1 LSTAPAVLP
10 ARTAKQIERAKETE
24 RILSI
29 LHQWGIHTL
38 GQLAAL
44 SRDDLAARL
53 GIRAVE
59 LWERANGRAN
69 RILKLVSP
77 PESFIESFEFENE
90 IETIEPLLFILRRFL
105 QQLATRLNTIYLVA
119 KELRLRITFADKSQ
133 YERIFKIP
141 QPTNNQDI
149 LFRMLH
155 THLENFTSKHPIVA
169 IELEAQPSRSVRQ
182 QFGLFETA
190 LRDPVQLHETLARL
204 IGLLGADRVGTPV
217 LEETH
222 RPDAFRM
229 EPFAWEFRPS
239 RFRLVEAYSSERT
252 GIFAR
257 GDEENGPHPSL
268 SQNHSFA
275 LTGAA
280 RPSLPAG
287 ERERGACNSTAVKG
301 CVSLRNLKANMG
313 GSLDCARDD
322 GVRVPLRRFRKRTKA
337 TVLLEN
343 HRPAHLRAPEVEGT
357 TIAKNGPFP
366 LSGNWWDERA
376 WARVEWDVEIE
387 NGVIVRCHCDQ
398 DGWSIDGIYD

>member
-1 LSTAPAVLP
+1 MPPAVLP
-10 ARTAKQIERAKETE
+10 GRTAKQIERAKETE

-44 SRDDLAARL
+44 PRDDLAARL
-53 GIRAVE
+53 GARAVE
-59 LWERANGRAN
+59 LWERSHGRTE

-105 QQLATRLNTIYLVA
+105 QQLATRLNAIYLVA
-119 KELRLRITFADKSQ
+119 KELRLRLIFADKSDYQ
-133 YERIFKIP
+133 RIFKIP
-141 QPTNNQDI
+141 QPTNNEDI

-155 THLENFTSKHPIVA
+155 THLENFTSKHPIAAV
-169 IELEAQPSRSVRQ
+169 ELEAQPSRSVRQ

-190 LRDPVQLHETLARL
+190 LRDPMQLHETLARL
-204 IGLLGADRVGTPV
+204 VGLLGADRVGTPV
-217 LEETH
+217 PEETH

-229 EPFAWEFRPS
+229 KPFVWHFSGHPERSVAKSKDPATLPVPFAS
-239 RFRLVEAYSSERT
+239 
-252 GIFAR
+252 
-257 GDEENGPHPSL
+257 
-268 SQNHSFA
+268 
-275 LTGAA
+275 
-280 RPSLPAG
+280 
-287 ERERGACNSTAVKG
+287 
-301 CVSLRNLKANMG
+301 

-322 GVRVPLRRFRKRTKA
+322 GVGRIPLRRFRKRTSA

-343 HRPAHLRAPEVEGT
+343 HRPVHVRAEPVRAGLALDGAAVMQE
-357 TIAKNGPFP
+357 GPFP

-387 NGVIVRCHCDQ
+387 NGVVARCHWDRE
-398 DGWSIDGIYD
+398 GWAIDGIYD

>member
-1 LSTAPAVLP
+1 MNSSVAVSSGL
-10 ARTAKQIERAKETE
+10 AAYTAKQIERAKETE

-53 GIRAVE
+53 GARAVE
-59 LWERANGRAN
+59 LWERANGRAE
-69 RILKLVSP
+69 RILKLVGP

-133 YERIFKIP
+133 YEHIFKIP
-141 QPTNNQDI
+141 QPTNNEDI

-155 THLENFTSKHPIVA
+155 AHLENFTSKHPIVA

-204 IGLLGADRVGTPV
+204 VGLLGTNRVGTPM

-222 RPDAFRM
+222 RPDAFRI
-229 EPFAWEFRPS
+229 EPFAWEFGPS
-239 RFRLVEAYSSERT
+239 GT

-257 GDEENGPHPSL
+257 EDKVNG
-268 SQNHSFA
+268 A
-275 LTGAA
+275 
-280 RPSLPAG
+280 
-287 ERERGACNSTAVKG
+287 ERGY
-301 CVSLRNLKANMG
+301 
-313 GSLDCARDD
+313 
-322 GVRVPLRRFRKRTKA
+322 VPLRRFRKRTNA
-337 TVLLEN
+337 TVLLEQN
-343 HRPAHLRAPEVEGT
+343 QPAHVRAPEVEGT
-357 TIAKNGPFP
+357 TLAKNGPFP
-366 LSGNWWDERA
+366 LSGNWWDECA

-387 NGVIVRCHCDQ
+387 KGVIARCHCDQ
-398 DGWSIDGIYD
+398 AGWAIDGIYD

>member
-1 LSTAPAVLP
+1 VNAAVLSISPAVLP
-10 ARTAKQIERAKETE
+10 GRTAKQIERAKETE
-24 RILSI
+24 RILWI
-29 LHQWGIHTL
+29 LDQWGIHTL

-44 SRDDLAARL
+44 PRDDLAARL
-53 GIRAVE
+53 GARAVE
-59 LWERANGRAN
+59 LWERANGRAE

-105 QQLATRLNTIYLVA
+105 QQLATRLNAIYLVA
-119 KELRLRITFADKSQ
+119 KELRLRLTFADKSD

-141 QPTNNQDI
+141 QPTNNEDI

-169 IELEAQPSRSVRQ
+169 VELEAQPSRSVRQ

-190 LRDPVQLHETLARL
+190 LRDPMQLHETLARL
-204 IGLLGADRVGTPV
+204 VGLLGADRVGTPV

-229 EPFAWEFRPS
+229 KPFVWEFRPS
-239 RFRLVEAYSSERT
+239 RTGVFDQER
-252 GIFAR
+252 GNAVASAVASGKNR
-257 GDEENGPHPSL
+257 
-268 SQNHSFA
+268 HSGSDVNA
-275 LTGAA
+275 LRTAHA
-280 RPSLPAG
+280 TALPA
-287 ERERGACNSTAVKG
+287 
-301 CVSLRNLKANMG
+301 
-313 GSLDCARDD
+313 
-322 GVRVPLRRFRKRTKA
+322 LRRFRERTKA

-343 HRPAHLRAPEVEGT
+343 NRPAHVRAAVRAGFAVPVGL
-357 TIAKNGPFP
+357 TIDGATVAQEGPFP

-387 NGVIVRCHCDQ
+387 NGIIARCHCDQ
-398 DGWSIDGIYD
+398 DGWAIDGIYD

>member
-1 LSTAPAVLP
+1 VSSILP
-10 ARTAKQIERAKETE
+10 AHSTKQIERAKETE

-44 SRDDLAARL
+44 PRDDLAARL
-53 GIRAVE
+53 GARAVE
-59 LWERANGRAN
+59 LWERANGRAE
-69 RILKLVSP
+69 RILKLVFP

-90 IETIEPLLFILRRFL
+90 IKTIEPLLFILRRFL
-105 QQLATRLNTIYLVA
+105 QQLATRLNAIYLVA
-119 KELRLRITFADKSQ
+119 KELRLRITFADKSH

-141 QPTNNQDI
+141 QPTNNEDI

-204 IGLLGADRVGTPV
+204 VGLLGADRVGTPV

-222 RPDAFRM
+222 RPDTFRM
-229 EPFAWEFRPS
+229 EPFAWEFGPS
-239 RFRLVEAYSSERT
+239 GT

-257 GDEENGPHPSL
+257 DDKVNG
-268 SQNHSFA
+268 A
-275 LTGAA
+275 
-280 RPSLPAG
+280 
-287 ERERGACNSTAVKG
+287 ERGACDGTAVRG
-301 CVSLRNLKANMG
+301 YI
-313 GSLDCARDD
+313 
-322 GVRVPLRRFRKRTKA
+322 PLRRFRKRTKA
-337 TVLLEN
+337 TVLLEHN
-343 HRPAHLRAPEVEGT
+343 HPVHVRASEIDGP
-357 TIAKNGPFP
+357 TIAEDGPFP
-366 LSGNWWDERA
+366 LSGNWWNERA

-387 NGVIVRCHCDQ
+387 NGVIARCHCDQ
-398 DGWSIDGIYD
+398 DGWAIDGIYD

>member
-1 LSTAPAVLP
+1 MNSSVAVSSGLR
-10 ARTAKQIERAKETE
+10 ADAAKQIERAKETE

-44 SRDDLAARL
+44 PRDDLTARL
-53 GIRAVE
+53 GARAVE
-59 LWERANGRAN
+59 LWERANGRAE

-141 QPTNNQDI
+141 QPTNNEDI

-190 LRDPVQLHETLARL
+190 LRDPMQLHETLARL
-204 IGLLGADRVGTPV
+204 VGLLGADRIGTPV

-229 EPFAWEFRPS
+229 EPFAWDF
-239 RFRLVEAYSSERT
+239 
-252 GIFAR
+252 G
-257 GDEENGPHPSL
+257 HPE
-268 SQNHSFA
+268 
-275 LTGAA
+275 
-280 RPSLPAG
+280 P
-287 ERERGACNSTAVKG
+287 EI
-301 CVSLRNLKANMG
+301 
-313 GSLDCARDD
+313 D
-322 GVRVPLRRFRKRTKA
+322 GVNGAVRGCVPLRRFRKRKKA

-343 HRPAHLRAPEVEGT
+343 NRPAHVRAAEIRAGLAVEGST
-357 TIAKNGPFP
+357 MRQEGPFP

-387 NGVIVRCHCDQ
+387 NGVIARCHWDQ
-398 DGWSIDGIYD
+398 TGWAIDGIYD

>member
-1 LSTAPAVLP
+1 MSTAPAVLP
-10 ARTAKQIERAKETE
+10 ARPAKQIERAKETE

-29 LHQWGIHTL
+29 LHQWGVHTL

-53 GIRAVE
+53 GARAVE
-59 LWERANGRAN
+59 LWERANGRAE

-141 QPTNNQDI
+141 QPTNNEDI

-155 THLENFTSKHPIVA
+155 AHLENFTSKYPIVA

-190 LRDPVQLHETLARL
+190 LRDPMQLHETLARL
-204 IGLLGADRVGTPV
+204 VGLLGADRVGTPV

-229 EPFAWEFRPS
+229 EPFAWEFGPS
-239 RFRLVEAYSSERT
+239 GT

-257 GDEENGPHPSL
+257 EDQING
-268 SQNHSFA
+268 A
-275 LTGAA
+275 
-280 RPSLPAG
+280 
-287 ERERGACNSTAVKG
+287 ERGASESTAVRG
-301 CVSLRNLKANMG
+301 Y
-313 GSLDCARDD
+313 
-322 GVRVPLRRFRKRTKA
+322 VPLRRFRKRKKA
-337 TVLLEN
+337 TVLLEHN
-343 HRPAHLRAPEVEGT
+343 DPVHVRASEINGP
-357 TIAKNGPFP
+357 TIAQEGPFP

-387 NGVIVRCHCDQ
+387 NGVIARCHCDQ
-398 DGWSIDGIYD
+398 EGWAIDGIYD

>member
-1 LSTAPAVLP
+1 VSAPALSIALAVLP
-10 ARTAKQIERAKETE
+10 AHTPKQIERAKETE
-24 RILSI
+24 RILGI

-53 GIRAVE
+53 GMRAVE
-59 LWERANGRAN
+59 LWERANGRAE

-90 IETIEPLLFILRRFL
+90 IETVEPLLFILRRFL
-105 QQLATRLNTIYLVA
+105 QQLATRLNAIYLVA
-119 KELRLRITFADKSQ
+119 KELRLRLTFADKSQ
-133 YERIFKIP
+133 YERTFKIP
-141 QPTNNQDI
+141 QPTNNEDI

-155 THLENFTSKHPIVA
+155 THLENFTSKYPIVA

-204 IGLLGADRVGTPV
+204 VGLLGADRVGTPA

-222 RPDAFRM
+222 RPDAFQM
-229 EPFAWEFRPS
+229 GPFAWEFHNPKLEIGHPERS
-239 RFRLVEAYSSERT
+239 R
-252 GIFAR
+252 GI
-257 GDEENGPHPSL
+257 P
-268 SQNHSFA
+268 
-275 LTGAA
+275 
-280 RPSLPAG
+280 
-287 ERERGACNSTAVKG
+287 
-301 CVSLRNLKANMG
+301 LRNLKGKMA
-313 GSLDCARDD
+313 GSLDCARDE
-322 GVRVPLRRFRKRTKA
+322 GMRVPLRRFRKRTKA
-337 TVLLEN
+337 TVLLEQN
-343 HRPAHLRAPEVEGT
+343 QPAHVRAPDAEGA

-387 NGVIVRCHCDQ
+387 NGVIARCHCDQ
-398 DGWSIDGIYD
+398 EGWAIDGIYD

>member
-1 LSTAPAVLP
+1 MNAPALSIAPAVLP
-10 ARTAKQIERAKETE
+10 TRTPKQIERAKETE

-44 SRDDLAARL
+44 PRDDLAARL
-53 GIRAVE
+53 GTRAVE
-59 LWERANGRAN
+59 LWERANGRAE

-105 QQLATRLNTIYLVA
+105 QQLATRLNAIYLVA
-119 KELRLRITFADKSQ
+119 KELRLRITFRDKSQ

-141 QPTNNQDI
+141 QPTNNEDI

-204 IGLLGADRVGTPV
+204 VGLLGADRVGTPV

-229 EPFAWEFRPS
+229 EPFAWQFGPS
-239 RFRLVEAYSSERT
+239 RFRLVGAYSSERT

-257 GDEENGPHPSL
+257 RDEENGPHSTL
-268 SQNHSFA
+268 SQTHSSA

-287 ERERGACNSTAVKG
+287 ERERGACDGTAV
-301 CVSLRNLKANMG
+301 REHI
-313 GSLDCARDD
+313 
-322 GVRVPLRRFRKRTKA
+322 PLRRFRKRTKA

-343 HRPAHLRAPEVEGT
+343 NRPAHVRAAEVRARHGESSTGLAVEGT
-357 TIAKNGPFP
+357 TRAQDGPFP

-376 WARVEWDVEIE
+376 WARIEWDVEIE

-398 DGWSIDGIYD
+398 EGWAIDGIYD

>member
-1 LSTAPAVLP
+1 VNAPALSIAAVVLP

-53 GIRAVE
+53 GMRAVE
-59 LWERANGRAN
+59 MWERANGQAE

-90 IETIEPLLFILRRFL
+90 IETVEPILFILRRFL
-105 QQLATRLNTIYLVA
+105 QQLATRLNAIYLVA
-119 KELRLRITFADKSQ
+119 KELRLRITFADKSH

-141 QPTNNQDI
+141 QPTNNEDI

-169 IELEAQPSRSVRQ
+169 IDLEAQPSRSVRQ

-229 EPFAWEFRPS
+229 EPFAWEFRHFEPE
-239 RFRLVEAYSSERT
+239 LGHPERSP
-252 GIFAR
+252 GI
-257 GDEENGPHPSL
+257 PM
-268 SQNHSFA
+268 
-275 LTGAA
+275 
-280 RPSLPAG
+280 
-287 ERERGACNSTAVKG
+287 
-301 CVSLRNLKANMG
+301 RNVNDNMA

-322 GVRVPLRRFRKRTKA
+322 GVNGAERGPCDSTVVRGCVPLRRFRKRQKA
-337 TVLLEN
+337 MVLLEN
-343 HRPAHLRAPEVEGT
+343 NRPAHVRATEVRAGLAVEGT
-357 TIAKNGPFP
+357 TMRQDGPFP
-366 LSGNWWDERA
+366 LSGNWWDERG
-376 WARVEWDVEIE
+376 WARVEWDVEID
-387 NGVIVRCHCDQ
+387 NGVIARCHSDQ
-398 DGWSIDGIYD
+398 DGWAIDGIYD

>member
-1 LSTAPAVLP
+1 M
-10 ARTAKQIERAKETE
+10 AKQIERAKETE

-53 GIRAVE
+53 GTRAVE
-59 LWERANGRAN
+59 MWERANGRGE

-90 IETIEPLLFILRRFL
+90 IETVEPLLFILRRFL
-105 QQLATRLNTIYLVA
+105 QQLATRLNAIYLVA
-119 KELRLRITFADKSQ
+119 KELRLRITFADKSH

-141 QPTNNQDI
+141 QPTNNEDI

-190 LRDPVQLHETLARL
+190 LRDPMQLHETLARL
-204 IGLLGADRVGTPV
+204 VGLLGADRVGTPV

-229 EPFAWEFRPS
+229 EPFAWDF
-239 RFRLVEAYSSERT
+239 
-252 GIFAR
+252 G
-257 GDEENGPHPSL
+257 HPE
-268 SQNHSFA
+268 
-275 LTGAA
+275 
-280 RPSLPAG
+280 P
-287 ERERGACNSTAVKG
+287 EI
-301 CVSLRNLKANMG
+301 
-313 GSLDCARDD
+313 D
-322 GVRVPLRRFRKRTKA
+322 GVNGAVRGCVPLRRFRKRKKA

-343 HRPAHLRAPEVEGT
+343 NRPAHVRAAEVRARHGESSTGLAVEGT
-357 TIAKNGPFP
+357 TTRQDGPFP

-387 NGVIVRCHCDQ
+387 NGVIARCHCDL
-398 DGWSIDGIYD
+398 DGWAIDGIYD